1 MKKRVRPLGT
11 PLEPGWKWVN
21 GQKRAI
27 ATFQW
32 TLTNHKLAA
41 YQQFKRNKFSALSCR
56 PAAN

>member
-1 MKKRVRPLGT
+1 M

-32 TLTNHKLAA
+32 TLTNHKLEA